1 MNSQLRPVITA
12 FLVLGLYGCGLKGP
26 LFMPPAPKTT
36 AKPAESHKLTTT
48 DTSSQS
54 PVQTA
59 NPGSNAPHS
68 GDSVVP

>member
-1 MNSQLRPVITA
+1 MKNQLRPLIMA

-26 LFMPPAPKTT
+26 LFMPPPPKTT
-36 AKPAESHKLTTT
+36 NPAQTHKLTTT
-48 DTSSQS
+48 STSTQS

-59 NPGSNAPHS
+59 DPGSNAPHN